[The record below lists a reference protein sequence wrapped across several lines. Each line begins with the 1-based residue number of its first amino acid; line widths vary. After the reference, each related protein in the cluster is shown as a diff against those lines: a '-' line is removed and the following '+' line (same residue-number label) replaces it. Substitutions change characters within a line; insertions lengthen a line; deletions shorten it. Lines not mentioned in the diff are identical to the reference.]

1 MGRLRIKKKEAV
13 VPFRETLAYRMLL
26 ASGWMLVFLVA
37 LYFAIS
43 ALRTGNN
50 IQAIASGAVCV
61 VAAFSV
67 FQNLDRMRDVRIPQR
82 TLKRMK
88 RR

>member
-1 MGRLRIKKKEAV
+1 MGRLRIKKKEV
-13 VPFRETLAYRMLL
+13 VTPFRETLAYRMLL

-37 LYFAIS
+37 LYFAIG
-43 ALRTGNN
+43 ALRAGNN
-50 IQAIASGAVCV
+50 LQSIASGAVCV
-61 VAAFSV
+61 VSAFSV

>member
-26 ASGWMLVFLVA
+26 ASGSVLVFLAA
-37 LYFAIS
+37 LYSAINS
-43 ALRTGNN
+43 LRSGTT
-50 IQAIASGAVCV
+50 ISLIASAVV
-61 VAAFSV
+61 GIAAAYAV
-67 FQNLDRMRDVRIPQR
+67 FYNLEHMRDVRIPPQ